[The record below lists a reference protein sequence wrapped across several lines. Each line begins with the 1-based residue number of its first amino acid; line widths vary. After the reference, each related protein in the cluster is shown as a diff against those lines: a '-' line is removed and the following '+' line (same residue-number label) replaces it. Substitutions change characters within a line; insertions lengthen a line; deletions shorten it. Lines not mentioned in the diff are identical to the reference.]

1 MAQVNDGTAKWELY
15 EIANQSDVNY
25 IENRQ
30 SKFPAWWLYRGTGA
44 DGVYTPSNGSSF
56 KYGNYTNITINSG
69 VTVNIYRFTVMVCN
83 GTFTLNGT
91 INGQGKGG
99 IGGAYISKE
108 GATYVSNPGEAGS
121 FAASGSN
128 GTGGGCYATAFGYA
142 KYTGAL
148 PNDVLNRVEYFPTM
162 PIIMGGGGS
171 SGYDGNKPGNAGG
184 NGGAGL
190 IVLAKKAVLN
200 GTINCSG
207 NSGNHAENA
216 GGDGGG
222 GGILIIADTISG
234 SGTFT
239 HTGGYAGWHKTV
251 SINNL

>member
-1 MAQVNDGTAKWELY
+1 MSTIDDGTAKWELVRISN
-15 EIANQSDVNY
+15 EKDLNNVEAKL
-25 IENRQ
+25 
-30 SKFPAWWLYRGTGA
+30 SKIPTWWLYRGTGQ
-44 DGVYTPSNGSSF
+44 DGVYTPSNGATF
-56 KYGNYTNITINSG
+56 KYGNYTDININSG
-69 VTVNIYRFTVMVCN
+69 VTVNINRFTIIVCS

-99 IGGAYISKE
+99 IGGAYISTDGK
-108 GATYVSNPGEAGS
+108 TYASNPGEAGS

-142 KYTGAL
+142 RYTGAL
-148 PNDVLNRVEYFPTM
+148 PDDVLNRVEYFPTM

-171 SGYDGNKPGNAGG
+171 SGYDGNHPGYAGG

-190 IVLAKKAVLN
+190 IVLAKEVVLN

-207 NSGNHAENA
+207 NSGNHTENA

-222 GGILIIADTISG
+222 GGILIIADTITG
-234 SGTFT
+234 SGKFT

-251 SINNL
+251 QISQL

>member
-69 VTVNIYRFTVMVCN
+69 VTINIYRFTIMVCN

-91 INGQGKGG
+91 INGAGKGG
-99 IGGAYISKE
+99 VGGTT
-108 GATYVSNPGEAGS
+108 ATGGDRHSNPGEAGS

-128 GTGGGCYATAFGYA
+128 GTGSGAYATAFGYA
-142 KYTGAL
+142 KYTGSL
-148 PNDVLNRVEYFPTM
+148 PNDVLSRVEYFPSM
-162 PIIMGGGGS
+162 PVIMGGGAS
-171 SGYDGNKPGNAGG
+171 SGYAGNHSGYPGG

-190 IVLAKKAVLN
+190 IVLCKKAVLN

-207 NSGNHAENA
+207 ATGNHTENA